1 MGIES
6 LCLPTSLILVFR
18 GINQGEVIEFSSHY
32 SLLFSFFNDFL
43 TSYRYF
49 SIVSSWSKALLN
61 KYLVCVFGYC
71 RTQQVQQDSDG
82 LNWKRHLSSK
92 SRWSWG
98 SSMICCWTWR
108 SIREKRKTAV
118 SSSSSGGESTRLF
131 QPEGL
136 STWHRIVCFARRLVE
151 CEPASEAWKW
161 YRQQGRIGTD
171 GSWSVMKLSVLF
183 FGGFQLDCT
192 PSIMNT
198 PSFSFFIVSL
208 LLFRLLALPKCSV
221 SVPIFSTVT
230 VDDDDDDLCTSLF
243 ISILYLC
250 GRDALSDVDE
260 RMSNNRREKHQ
271 ADPWNP
277 SSPIRRMDLSHY
289 HFSSFYFSSLF
300 G

>member
-6 LCLPTSLILVFR
+6 LCLSTSLILVFR
-18 GINQGEVIEFSSHY
+18 GINQGEIIEFSSHY

-183 FGGFQLDCT
+183 FGGVSARLYAIHHEHSVVFILHRLAFVVQVACPAKVQCVCVDLQYGHSRRRRRR
-192 PSIMNT
+192 PVYE
-198 PSFSFFIVSL
+198 SFHIHFVSMWT
-208 LLFRLLALPKCSV
+208 RCSV
-221 SVPIFSTVT
+221 W
-230 VDDDDDDLCTSLF
+230 CW
-243 ISILYLC
+243 
-250 GRDALSDVDE
+250 
-260 RMSNNRREKHQ
+260 RENVEQ
-271 ADPWNP
+271 
-277 SSPIRRMDLSHY
+277 
-289 HFSSFYFSSLF
+289 
-300 G
+300 